1 MTVSHLARLTSEMMH
16 EMPIAM
22 GTLTS
27 WLGVLFALFTLIL
40 LISLLCLWR
49 GRNAYVLGVPPDP
62 LSASCYG
69 PGNQQGAYGGY
80 GVSGVAPI
88 GVVSPGFG
96 VPGAVSVGY

>member
-1 MTVSHLARLTSEMMH
+1 
-16 EMPIAM
+16 MPIAM

-69 PGNQQGAYGGY
+69 PGNQQLGY

-88 GVVSPGFG
+88 GVVPQGFIAPGG
-96 VPGAVSVGY
+96 VSVGY